1 MIDLYTWPTPNGQKV
16 HIALEELGLPYRVI
30 PVDITAGAQFE
41 KAFLQVSP
49 NNKIPAIEDPDGPDG
64 EPLRLF
70 ESGAIL
76 LYLAEK
82 AGALIPAAPRARWET
97 LQWLMFQMGSLGP
110 MLGQAHHFRQYA
122 PERID
127 YAVQRYTREAQR
139 LYRVLDRHLA
149 GRDWMSAE
157 YSVADIAIYPWVCSH
172 ASQGLAVA
180 DYPALSAWKAR
191 LDGRLAVQR
200 GMAVLQDRRRAPEEL
215 DDEARYHLFKRDAP

>member
-41 KAFLQVSP
+41 QAFLQVSP